1 MAQGGLRV
9 GVLMALALT
18 ACAAPSSQTPPPA
31 PAASTAPP
39 QTPPPPAPPPDVS
52 TPLTPP
58 PPPKDA
64 CGASDLQYLVGKPR
78 TDIPVPVNPSKRRV
92 VCSSCVMTQDFVP
105 FRQTIIYDANTG
117 LVTAVRCG

>member
-1 MAQGGLRV
+1 MAQGGLNTAL
-9 GVLMALALT
+9 LMALTLA

-39 QTPPPPAPPPDVS
+39 QAPPPPAPPPEVS
-52 TPLTPP
+52 TPPAPT

-78 TDIPVPVNPSKRRV
+78 TDIPVPVNPSRRRV
-92 VCSSCVMTQDFVP
+92 VCSSCVMTQDVVP
-105 FRQTIIYDANTG
+105 FRQTIIYDASTG
-117 LVTAVRCG
+117 LVTGVRCG